1 MEDIQVTDRA
11 VFNDAPPEVLKRLA
25 VNRQSNHFFFFFCR
39 CILLLHLYKCEEIFV
54 NSSEIT
60 R

>member
-25 VNRQSNHFFFFFCR
+25 VNRQSNHFFFFFLSMH
-39 CILLLHLYKCEEIFV
+39 ITATFV
-54 NSSEIT
+54 
-60 R
+60 

>member
-25 VNRQSNHFFFFFCR
+25 VNRQSNHFFFFFFSMH
-39 CILLLHLYKCEEIFV
+39 ITATFV
-54 NSSEIT
+54 
-60 R
+60 